1 MANNQNDKAEGI
13 APYIL
18 WLPSWYPN
26 KFEPYNGD
34 FVQRHA
40 KAASLFCSIVVCH
53 FPQSGHK
60 IKIEK
65 SYTET
70 KHAHNLKELVHYISF
85 KPTGINLLD
94 KILYNISYYRA
105 AIKYLKTY
113 FRNYGFPKV
122 VHVHVPMKAGNL
134 AVWIKRKFGISY
146 ILSEHAS
153 FYASSTKGNHL
164 SKNFVHV
171 KQVKNI
177 FKKANAVTNV
187 SNAVGNVLIKLFSLN
202 SVKIIYNV
210 VDTNAF
216 NLIQSKPATFT
227 FIHVSTLIEQKN
239 IEGILRVFSKLL
251 AIKNNWRLK
260 LVGPLNDIV
269 QQKILEYNLSTNIEL
284 TGEVPYEEVARQMQ
298 NAHILVMF
306 SRHENF
312 PCVII
317 EALCCGLPVVSSDVG
332 GVKEALNESNG
343 ILVSSENEV
352 ELLNGIIYM
361 MDKFNC
367 YDLRKISG
375 EASAR
380 YNYRTIGR
388 EICNLYNKYLQ

>member
-1 MANNQNDKAEGI
+1 MTNNQKDAVEDI
-13 APYIL
+13 ASYIL

-53 FPQSGHK
+53 FPQAGHK

-70 KHAHNLKELVHYISF
+70 KQSRNLKELVHYISF
-85 KPTGINLLD
+85 RPTGINLLD

-105 AIKYLKTY
+105 SIKYLKTY
-113 FRNYGFPKV
+113 FKDFGFPKV

-134 AVWIKRKFGISY
+134 AIWIKRKFGISY

-153 FYASSTKGNHL
+153 FYANSTPDSHF
-164 SKNFVHV
+164 SKNFIHV

-177 FKKANAVTNV
+177 FKNAKLVTNV
-187 SNAVGNVLIKLFSLN
+187 SNAIGNVLVKLFDLN
-202 SVKIIYNV
+202 RVQIIHNV
-210 VDTNAF
+210 VDTSVF
-216 NLIQSKPATFT
+216 NLIKSKPEMFT

-251 AIKNNWRLK
+251 VAKNNWRLK

-269 QQKILEYNLSTNIEL
+269 QQKILEYNLSANIEL

-298 NAHILVMF
+298 KAHVLIMF

-317 EALCCGLPVVSSDVG
+317 EALCCGLPVISSDVG
-332 GVKEALNESNG
+332 GIKEALNESNG
-343 ILVSSENEV
+343 ILVSSENEE

-361 MDKFNC
+361 MGKFNF
-367 YDLRKISG
+367 YDLSKISE
-375 EASAR
+375 EACIK
-380 YNYRTIGR
+380 YNCKTIGG

>member
-1 MANNQNDKAEGI
+1 MANNQNDKAEDI

-60 IKIEK
+60 IQIEK

-70 KHAHNLKELVHYISF
+70 KHSHNLKEVVHYISF

-105 AIKYLKTY
+105 TVKYLKTY
-113 FRNYGFPKV
+113 FRDFGLPKV

-134 AVWIKRKFGISY
+134 AFWIKRKFGISY

-153 FYASSTKGNHL
+153 FYASSTPDSH
-164 SKNFVHV
+164 SHKNFLHV
-171 KQVKNI
+171 KQVKRI
-177 FKKANAVTNV
+177 FKNASTVTNV
-187 SNAVGNVLIKLFSLN
+187 SNAVGNVLVKLFNLN
-202 SVKIIYNV
+202 SVQIIYNV
-210 VDTNAF
+210 VDTSVF
-216 NLIQSKPATFT
+216 NLIRTKPEIFT
-227 FIHVSTLIEQKN
+227 FVHVSTLIEQKN
-239 IEGILRVFSKLL
+239 IEGILRVFNKLL

-260 LVGPLNDIV
+260 LVGPLNEIV
-269 QQKILEYNLSTNIEL
+269 QQKILEYNLLANIEL

-298 NAHILVMF
+298 KAHVLAMF

-312 PCVII
+312 PCVIV
-317 EALCCGLPVVSSDVG
+317 EALCCGLPVISSDVG

-343 ILVSSENEV
+343 ILVPSENEA
-352 ELLNGIIYM
+352 ELLKGIIYM
-361 MDKFNC
+361 MDKFNL
-367 YDLRKISG
+367 YDLGKISE
-375 EASAR
+375 EACIK
-380 YNYRTIGR
+380 YNYETIGG
-388 EICNLYNKYLQ
+388 EICNLYNKYL